1 MNGDRKIDPVVVQTI
16 NMFWNKNNKTEQI
29 DQKEAQEMYINIME
43 GLDVDDNELQPQ
55 DYLDY
60 FAKLDKDNTGFLNK

>member
-1 MNGDRKIDPVVVQTI
+1 MQSIDL
-16 NMFWNKNNKTEQI
+16 FWDKNNKTEQI
-29 DQKEAQEMYINIME
+29 DQVQAQQMYIKLME

-60 FAKLDKDNTGFLNK
+60 FAKLDKDNTGLLNKK